1 MDVSLSKWNFLI
13 SPFKMSIPPEL
24 ELVLLTA
31 RSHVHCGYIVNTLLG
46 SRSEGIPQ
54 GGEPSA
60 FFEAP

>member
-1 MDVSLSKWNFLI
+1 
-13 SPFKMSIPPEL
+13 MSIPPEL

-31 RSHVHCGYIVNTLLG
+31 LSHVHCGYIVNTLLG